1 MSISTP
7 IQTLYRLPPG
17 RTLVSN
23 NVGIDFTALGP
34 PYGSKP
40 SQAGPKGQGPQK
52 QDDLTTLGFRVKPK
66 EKAIIQDY
74 ANRMYNQ
81 FIVEPNT
88 RQKVRMLENPRRTC
102 DQACNLFIYDAIYLV
117 PTSRKVANANNIS
130 HDVAVQKF
138 LNDMEENFS
147 PVLGYEGRLTAIKSE
162 IEKKKSD
169 LIALSTVLD
178 SKKDMTKV
186 LPLLFLLLYTLYII
200 ESVYDGK

>member
-1 MSISTP
+1 
-7 IQTLYRLPPG
+7 
-17 RTLVSN
+17 
-23 NVGIDFTALGP
+23 
-34 PYGSKP
+34 
-40 SQAGPKGQGPQK
+40 
-52 QDDLTTLGFRVKPK
+52 
-66 EKAIIQDY
+66 
-74 ANRMYNQ
+74 
-81 FIVEPNT
+81 
-88 RQKVRMLENPRRTC
+88 MLENPRRTC

-117 PTSRKVANANNIS
+117 PTSRKVANPNNIS
-130 HDVAVQKF
+130 YDVAVQKF

-147 PVLGYEGRLTAIKSE
+147 PVLGYESRLTAIKSE